1 MEGGRM
7 GISVETWQAPDS
19 AVRSEE
25 WPKPGPVAIVDGR
38 LVHDYKAWYRKVTFT
53 GVRPGMLEGFLALA
67 DAPSDEIAAYVSESG
82 WLDLCQHHLPTS
94 SGTVGHVDP
103 HPWPSLPPYLALTG
117 VKCFAPVGEC
127 VIPKE
132 RSESV
137 TAWRYWS
144 SQARGLAGVGLALAK
159 RRVARQRDLAR
170 LFERAPWCEPPL
182 TTCLLTDDDEGR
194 EIIEADRLVRLAGAH
209 TLSTKALR
217 RIVED
222 GLDFWLTMSRM
233 SVRLH
238 WNRSGPD
245 TYYTGGLFAALG
257 VQLMNA
263 ITGRQGFAI
272 CSGCGRDHVPARPN
286 DTRASFC
293 LNCRLGK
300 ASQRQAAERYEG
312 KRLAKRRAER
322 NAK

>member
-1 MEGGRM
+1 M
-7 GISVETWQAPDS
+7 GIAVEAWQAPDS
-19 AVRSEE
+19 AVRSEK
-25 WPKPGPVAIVDGR
+25 WPKPGPVALVEGH
-38 LVHDYKAWYRKVTFT
+38 LVHDYKAWYRKMTFT
-53 GVRPGMLEGFLALA
+53 GVHPGMLEGFLDLA
-67 DAPSDEIAAYVSESG
+67 DATSDEIAAYVSERG

-94 SGTVGHVDP
+94 PGTVGHVDP

-117 VKCFAPVGEC
+117 VRWFAPVGEC
-127 VIPKE
+127 VIPKD

-137 TAWRYWS
+137 VAWRYWS
-144 SQARGLAGVGLALAK
+144 SQARGLAEVGVALAK
-159 RRVARQRDLAR
+159 RRVVDQRDLAR
-170 LFERAPWCEPPL
+170 LFERAPWCERLL
-182 TTCLLTDDDEGR
+182 TTCEGTDDEDEAR
-194 EIIEADRLVRLAGAH
+194 EIIESDRVVRLAGAR

-222 GLDFWLTMSRM
+222 SLDFWLTMSRM

-272 CSGCGRDHVPARPN
+272 CSGCGRVHVPARPN

-293 LNCRLGK
+293 WKCREDK
-300 ASQRQAAERYEG
+300 VPQRQAAERYEA
-312 KRLAKRRAER
+312 KRLAKRRAAR
-322 NAK
+322 NDR